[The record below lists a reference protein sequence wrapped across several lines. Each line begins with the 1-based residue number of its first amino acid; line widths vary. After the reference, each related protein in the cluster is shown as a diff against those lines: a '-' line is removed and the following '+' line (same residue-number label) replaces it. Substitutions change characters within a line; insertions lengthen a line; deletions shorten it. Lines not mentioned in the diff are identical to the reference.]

1 MYRPLDHPTMTE
13 LAELGLSNYEETAYR
28 TLLVTGAVSASDLSD
43 ASGVPR
49 GRIYDV
55 LNGLEA
61 RGIVQTQPTDPT
73 RYTPVDP
80 ETVVDR
86 LLAERTR
93 ELASELDR
101 YRSVAAS
108 VRADLLPTPPVDSS
122 FWLGSLGSEEMRAA
136 MRRHVRTAR
145 EHVRATV
152 GPPYERASWET
163 FQTEVDAFLDG
174 VDNGVR
180 VDLLCSEAVLDVL
193 PESFPDLLADRNAA
207 VRAVP
212 TVGVSFDVIDAAAV
226 TVDVPDPLSP
236 ADRLGVV
243 GITDSE
249 VAAAFEA
256 RFERLWAEAEPLLGR

>member
-1 MYRPLDHPTMTE
+1 MTE
-13 LAELGLSNYEETAYR
+13 LGELGLSNYEETAYR

-61 RGIVQTQPTDPT
+61 RGLVRTQSTEPT
-73 RYTPVDP
+73 RYAAVDP
-80 ETVVDR
+80 ETAVDR

-93 ELASELDR
+93 ELAAEFDR

-108 VRADLLPTPPVDSS
+108 VRSDLLPAPPADSS
-122 FWLGSLGSEEMRAA
+122 FWLGSLGSDEMRAA
-136 MRRHVRTAR
+136 MRRHVGTAR
-145 EHVRATV
+145 ERVRATV
-152 GPPYERASWET
+152 GPPYERASWEALR
-163 FQTEVDAFLDG
+163 TEVDAFLDG
-174 VDNGVR
+174 VDEDVR

-193 PESFPDLLADRNAA
+193 PEPLPDLLADRGADAA
-207 VRAVP
+207 VRTAP
-212 TVGVSFDVIDAAAV
+212 TVGLSFDVLDAAAV
-226 TVDVPDPLSP
+226 TLDVPDPISP

-243 GITDSE
+243 GITDAE

-256 RFERLWAEAEPLLGR
+256 RFERLWAEAEPLLAR

>member
-1 MYRPLDHPTMTE
+1 MTE
-13 LAELGLSNYEETAYR
+13 LGELGLSNYEETAYR

-61 RGIVQTQPTDPT
+61 RGVVRTQSTEPT
-73 RYTPVDP
+73 RYAAVDP
-80 ETVVDR
+80 ETAVDR

-93 ELASELDR
+93 ELAAEFDR

-108 VRADLLPTPPVDSS
+108 VRSDLLPETPADSS
-122 FWLGSLGSEEMRAA
+122 FWLGSLGSDEMRAA
-136 MRRHVRTAR
+136 MRRHVGTAR
-145 EHVRATV
+145 ECVRATV

-163 FQTEVDAFLDG
+163 LQTEVDAFLDG
-174 VDNGVR
+174 VDEDVR

-193 PESFPDLLADRNAA
+193 PESLPDLLADRSADAA
-207 VRAVP
+207 VRTAP
-212 TVGVSFDVIDAAAV
+212 TVGLSFDVLDGAAV
-226 TVDVPDPLSP
+226 TLDVPDPLSP

-243 GITDSE
+243 GTTDAE

-256 RFERLWAEAEPLLGR
+256 RFERLWDEAEPLLAR

>member
-1 MYRPLDHPTMTE
+1 MTE
-13 LAELGLSNYEETAYR
+13 LGELGLSSYEETAYR

-61 RGIVQTQPTDPT
+61 RGLVRTQSTEPT
-73 RYTPVDP
+73 RYAAVDP
-80 ETVVDR
+80 ERAVDR

-93 ELASELDR
+93 ELASEFER

-108 VRADLLPTPPVDSS
+108 VRSDLLPEPPVDSS
-122 FWLGSLGSEEMRAA
+122 FWPGSLGSDEMRAA

-145 EHVRATV
+145 ERVRATV
-152 GPPYERASWET
+152 GPPYERASWEAL
-163 FQTEVDAFLDG
+163 QTEVDAFLDG
-174 VDNGVR
+174 VGDDVR

-193 PESFPDLLADRNAA
+193 PESLPEILADREADAA
-207 VRAVP
+207 VRTAP
-212 TVGVSFDVIDAAAV
+212 TVGLSFDVIDAAAV
-226 TVDVPDPLSP
+226 TLDVPDPLSP

-243 GITDSE
+243 GITDAE

-256 RFERLWAEAEPLLGR
+256 RFERLWADAEPLLAR